1 MSAICAQRTAG
12 VDVERS
18 LRIAAAV
25 VAVVSKAI
33 VRRGSQSTRGG
44 RTFIPIRADSPYF
57 AARPRIF
64 RVPGLFHIAAVIGM

>member
-1 MSAICAQRTAG
+1 
-12 VDVERS
+12 
-18 LRIAAAV
+18 
-25 VAVVSKAI
+25 VSKAI
-33 VRRGSQSTRGG
+33 VRRGSQSARGG